1 MKKQFIS
8 WRRVSTFRQSKSGL
22 GLEAQKEIIRYFVE
36 RDNGELVA
44 DYSECYTGK
53 ELSGCKEL
61 RKAMQHAKNI
71 GAVLVIAKSDRFRN
85 CQEALGILD
94 EMGEGH
100 LEFCDLPHSDR
111 FTLTL
116 FWALAEREALITS
129 IRTKQALAVKKA
141 RGCKLGAGNEKY
153 KAKIAAKPENELKA
167 DYIKRG
173 KSKTSRYLDSKEV
186 QAFVRVLRACYPEG
200 HEEDVRMWT
209 NWRGINTCRDNRLR
223 ILRMMRDYKEL
234 CGGEVFKDMDLTDME
249 APRLQIQ
256 LAHKIHTLK
265 TSVRNYSVYAGI
277 DDADI
282 KGITAEQQDMD
293 MAV

>member
-1 MKKQFIS
+1 M
-8 WRRVSTFRQSKSGL
+8 
-22 GLEAQKEIIRYFVE
+22 EAQKEIIRYFVE

-129 IRTKQALAVKKA
+129 IRTKQALAAKKE
-141 RGCKLGAGNEKY
+141 RGEATGGACKKWRESFDK
-153 KAKIAAKPENELKA
+153 
-167 DYIKRG
+167 
-173 KSKTSRYLDSKEV
+173 KSKQQKEEEQMKKGQMKRTRHQDSRDIMAFAKVLSKVFPDYTDGEPAV
-186 QAFVRVLRACYPEG
+186 WDWRYINCKEPNR
-200 HEEDVRMWT
+200 T
-209 NWRGINTCRDNRLR
+209 N
-223 ILRMMRDYKEL
+223 ILNFMADYKEFDKSL
-234 CGGEVFKDMDLTDME
+234 FVKWDFNLSSDENAQRVRSYLQSFK
-249 APRLQIQ
+249 R
-256 LAHKIHTLK
+256 
-265 TSVRNYSVYAGI
+265 SYGI
-277 DDADI
+277 
-282 KGITAEQQDMD
+282 
-293 MAV
+293 V

>member
-8 WRRVSTFRQSKSGL
+8 WRRVSTFKQGKSGL

-53 ELSGCKEL
+53 ELSECKEL

-129 IRTKQALAVKKA
+129 IRTKQALAALKA
-141 RGCKLGAGNEKY
+141 HGDVKLGAANEAY
-153 KAKIAAKPENELKA
+153 RASYEAKTRAERAEIGE
-167 DYIKRG
+167 KRG
-173 KSKTSRYLDSKEV
+173 KTHNAAYLASRDT
-186 QAFVRVLRACYPEG
+186 QAFVRILRRVFGEVVCPT
-200 HEEDVRMWT
+200 EDVSKWSA
-209 NWRGINTCRDNRLR
+209 WQDINTKADNKGK
-223 ILRMMRDYKEL
+223 ILALMRDYQAMD
-234 CGGEVFKDMDLTDME
+234 GGVFKKWNLSGSDKQ
-249 APRLQIQ
+249 LQSKLSNAIYV
-256 LAHKIHTLK
+256 LRRAA
-265 TSVRNYSVYAGI
+265 R
-277 DDADI
+277 
-282 KGITAEQQDMD
+282 TAKMYNEK
-293 MAV
+293 